1 MEVYS
6 QQQGPVKL
14 EKGTAQHWH
23 KQFNWNAKEKWED
36 GTKEKKNTLLVGEMD
51 TGKREWRTKVWSSE
65 IDVAT
70 ILLKRTFKRNYFFY
84 NF

>member
-14 EKGTAQHWH
+14 EKGTAQHWD

-36 GTKEKKNTLLVGEMD
+36 GTKEKKNTLLVGE
-51 TGKREWRTKVWSSE
+51 TKV
-65 IDVAT
+65 
-70 ILLKRTFKRNYFFY
+70 
-84 NF
+84 